1 VIDNLETSA
10 TLDTR
15 NRPKT
20 KKLVPNLETY
30 RYVTL
35 DTRHRPKTKK
45 TGSQSRDICNSGHK
59 KQTEDKKKMVPN
71 LETYVTLDTRHRPK
85 TKKLVPNIET
95 YVTLDTRHRPK
106 TKSGSPRSIS

>member
-1 VIDNLETSA
+1 MIDNLETSA

-30 RYVTL
+30 
-35 DTRHRPKTKK
+35 
-45 TGSQSRDICNSGHK
+45 
-59 KQTEDKKKMVPN
+59 
-71 LETYVTLDTRHRPK
+71 
-85 TKKLVPNIET
+85 
-95 YVTLDTRHRPK
+95 VTLDTRHRPK

>member
-1 VIDNLETSA
+1 MIDNLETSA

-30 RYVTL
+30 VTL
-35 DTRHRPKTKK
+35 DTRHRQKK
-45 TGSQSRDICNSGHK
+45 L
-59 KQTEDKKKMVPN
+59 VLN

-85 TKKLVPNIET
+85 TKCGSQSIDICN
-95 YVTLDTRHRPK
+95 
-106 TKSGSPRSIS
+106 SGHMTQTEEKKWFPI